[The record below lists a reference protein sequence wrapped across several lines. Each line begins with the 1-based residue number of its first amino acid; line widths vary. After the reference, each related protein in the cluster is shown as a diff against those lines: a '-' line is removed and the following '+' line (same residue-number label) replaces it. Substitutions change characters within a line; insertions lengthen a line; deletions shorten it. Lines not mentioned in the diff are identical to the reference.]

1 MSEPMH
7 CYRHPRRET
16 RVSCATC
23 GRPICT
29 ECMRQTEVGIKC
41 PDDARLPRGARA
53 GVMKT
58 NQVIKTLLAGVGIAA
73 VGVPVVYYVLLKIGA
88 IGFISWII
96 HGAVGYGAGTLIYR
110 AGGRNGG
117 LLAIVVSA
125 VATAIPF
132 LVVLTPFALDGVLN
146 PVRLLPAAIAVIA
159 AGAANRQN

>member
-1 MSEPMH
+1 MSEPMR
-7 CYRHPRRET
+7 CYRHPKRET

-53 GVMKT
+53 GAMKS
-58 NQVIKTLLAGVGIAA
+58 NQIAKTVLAGVGIAA
-73 VGVPVVYYVLLKIGA
+73 VGVPAVAYVLSFLGVF
-88 IGFISWII
+88 GFITWAI
-96 HGAVGYGAGTLIYR
+96 HAAAGYGAGTLIYR

-117 LLAIVVSA
+117 PLAIAVAV

-132 LVVLTPFALDGVLN
+132 VVVLGPGILDGVVS
-146 PVRLLPAAIAVIA
+146 PARLITMAITVIA
-159 AGAANRQN
+159 AGLANRQN

>member
-7 CYRHPRRET
+7 CYRHPKRET

-53 GVMKT
+53 GVMKPK
-58 NQVIKTLLAGVGIAA
+58 QVVKTLLAGVGIAA
-73 VGVPVVYYVLLKIGA
+73 VGIFVVAYVLFALP
-88 IGFISWII
+88 FTLLIS
-96 HGAVGYGAGTLIYR
+96 AAAGYGAGTLINR

-117 LLAIVVSA
+117 TVAILVSV

-132 LVVLTPFALDGVLN
+132 IVVLGPGLVEGIVN
-146 PVRLLPAAIAVIA
+146 PIRLVAMVIAMIA
-159 AGAANRQN
+159 AGVANRQI